1 MGVAICCCRRQAR
14 GAPGQ
19 YEEGEQVQ
27 EETLTIPVPKAPRL
41 DWAGNR
47 LLISPSGITRRV
59 LRTAD
64 EDLARFE

>member
-1 MGVAICCCRRQAR
+1 M
-14 GAPGQ
+14 
-19 YEEGEQVQ
+19 Q

-64 EDLARFE
+64 EDLAPFE